1 VGRDRDIEQPRL
13 GTVAFTSHVFGPLT
27 DYDRSLKKFRDE
39 VNGSPNLAQE
49 DHRLP
54 ASPG

>member
-1 VGRDRDIEQPRL
+1 MGRDRDIEQPRL